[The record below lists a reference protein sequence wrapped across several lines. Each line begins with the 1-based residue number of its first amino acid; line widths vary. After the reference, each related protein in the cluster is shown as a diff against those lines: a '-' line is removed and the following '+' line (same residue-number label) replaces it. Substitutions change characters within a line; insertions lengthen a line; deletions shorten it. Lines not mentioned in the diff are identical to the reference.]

1 MSVCLVFVAPDKKE
15 VVENGDHLP
24 ADSPPPDDEYQSSE
38 SSVVEGSLV
47 TLPLS
52 VLDWSLLSTLAEED
66 YFSKTAELSE
76 LIDQLSEKR
85 YVVSLSTSCVLPSN
99 LCE

>member
-38 SSVVEGSLV
+38 SSVVEGSHGNAPSLRPLLV
-47 TLPLS
+47 PS
-52 VLDWSLLSTLAEED
+52 VH
-66 YFSKTAELSE
+66 FS
-76 LIDQLSEKR
+76 
-85 YVVSLSTSCVLPSN
+85 
-99 LCE
+99 